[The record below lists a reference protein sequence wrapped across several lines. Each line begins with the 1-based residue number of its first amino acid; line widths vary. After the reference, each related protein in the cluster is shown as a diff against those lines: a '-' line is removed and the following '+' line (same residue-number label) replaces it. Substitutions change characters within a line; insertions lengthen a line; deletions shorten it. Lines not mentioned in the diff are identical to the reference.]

1 MTIATSPFPG
11 VPVVDADGHI
21 LEPRDLW
28 ERELPPKFRDAAIKV
43 TWNEQ
48 TRMEDEWVNGTLLF
62 PGLATTNGW
71 ARLPRAV
78 RDNPVGLRWEDLTPA
93 GLHGKDRVAELDREG
108 IDIAVLYPSLGL
120 GIGGITDAEHAVLAC
135 RIYNDWLAS
144 YCAEGPGRLIGIGA
158 IPMQDPTEAAREAE
172 RCVREL
178 QFRGVFIRPNPC
190 GDLFAH
196 DRAYD
201 PLWEVLQ
208 GLGVPAGFH
217 PAGFPDTFGAAKTY
231 GALWRGMTP
240 LGKVL
245 NFMIDVVTTFT
256 MLIAAGTLDRFPS
269 LKLIVL
275 ESGVGWL
282 PWWLDKM
289 DHWNEARL
297 AGPAI
302 ELKPSE
308 YVARQIWVSGDPDE
322 TSFPTAAQIAPANRL
337 LWASDFPHL
346 DILESEPSATEELYE
361 HLGGLPRE
369 VAEGILGRN
378 ACELYGL
385 AG

>member
-1 MTIATSPFPG
+1 MTTPTSPFPG

-28 ERELPPKFRDAAIKV
+28 ERELPAKFRDATIKV
-43 TWNEQ
+43 TWNEATQ
-48 TRMEDEWVNGTLLF
+48 TEDEWVNGALLF

-71 ARLPRAV
+71 ARLPRSV

-108 IDIAVLYPSLGL
+108 IDVAVLYPSLGL
-120 GIGGITDAEHAVLAC
+120 GIGGLTDPEHAVLAC

-158 IPMQDPTEAAREAE
+158 IPMQDPAAAAREAE

-178 QFRGVFIRPNPC
+178 QFRGVVIRPNPC
-190 GDLFAH
+190 GELFAH

-217 PAGFPDTFGAAKTY
+217 PAGFPDTFGAAQTY
-231 GALWRGMTP
+231 GPLWRGMTP

-256 MLIAAGTLDRFPS
+256 MLIASGTLDRFPS

-297 AGPAI
+297 PGPSI
-302 ELKPSE
+302 ELRPSD
-308 YVARQIWVSGDPDE
+308 YVRRQVWVSGDPDE
-322 TSFPTAAQIAPANRL
+322 TSFPLAAQVAPADRL
-337 LWASDFPHL
+337 VWASDFPHL
-346 DILESEPSATEELYE
+346 DILESEPSATAELYE
-361 HLGGLPRE
+361 HLGALPAA

-385 AG
+385 

>member
-1 MTIATSPFPG
+1 MRASPYPG
-11 VPVVDADGHI
+11 VPVVDGDGHV

-28 ERELPPKFRDAAIKV
+28 ERELPAKYRDAAIKV
-43 TWNEQ
+43 TWNEATQ
-48 TRMEDEWVNGTLLF
+48 KEDEWVDGNCIV
-62 PGLATTNGW
+62 PGLATCNGW
-71 ARLPRAV
+71 ARMPRSV

-93 GLHGKDRVAELDREG
+93 GLFGADRVAELDREG

-135 RIYNDWLAS
+135 RIYNDWLAG
-144 YCAEGPGRLIGIGA
+144 YCGAGPGRLVGVGA
-158 IPMQDPTEAAREAE
+158 GPMQDPAAAARAAE

-178 QFRGVFIRPNPC
+178 GFRGVFVRPNPC
-190 GDLFAH
+190 GDLVAH
-196 DRAYD
+196 YPVYD
-201 PLWEVLQ
+201 ELWDTVQ
-208 GLGVPAGFH
+208 GLGVPVGLH
-217 PAGFPDTFGAAKTY
+217 PAGVPDTFGAARTY
-231 GALWRGMTP
+231 GSLWQGITP
-240 LGKVL
+240 LGKVI
-245 NFMIDVVTTFT
+245 NFMIDVVNTFT
-256 MLIAAGTLDRFPS
+256 MIIAAGVLDRFPS

-289 DHWNEARL
+289 DHWNEARP
-297 AGPAI
+297 AGPAV

-322 TSFPTAAQIAPANRL
+322 TSFPAAAQVAPANRL
-337 LWASDFPHL
+337 LWASDVPHL

-361 HLGGLPRE
+361 HLGGLPRD

-378 ACELYGL
+378 ACELYGF